1 MARTSILTVKINGDA
16 SSALRALDK
25 ATAAANKF
33 SVKNSALFGAV
44 AGGASKAVGAAIDY
58 ISSLGSQMVEASDSA
73 DKFKQTLNFAG
84 VDSKSIEEL
93 TKSTQ
98 TYADRTVYDLKDIR
112 NATAQLAAN
121 GVNNYD
127 KLAIAAGNLNAVAGG
142 TSESYGRLALAM
154 VQVNAAGKLQA
165 QDWNQIRDAVPG
177 AAGKIKQALK
187 DAGAYSG
194 EFADAMKKGQIS
206 SEEFNNAL
214 LSLGLTDVAS
224 QAAESTSTFEG
235 AVGNFEAAVVKA
247 GAAFLDFIKPLAT
260 PVIASAADAITDFAS
275 HINPDEISRGAQSV
289 ADFAKN
295 EWNIVTSTVP
305 AVKAVDDFVRSNLPE
320 FLGNAAKSAQD
331 FVNSLGVNDMKD
343 VASAASDFT
352 RNLVEIMNYVMPFAI
367 TIGIAT
373 GSIQAMYA
381 VMAAGGILS
390 WISSLNIVTGAQT
403 AWTTAIN
410 LARDAQAM
418 FNLVLEANPIGVII
432 MAIAALTAGLIW
444 FFTQTDAGRAIW
456 QNFMNW
462 LQSAWQSTS
471 SFFSGLWSGIV
482 STFNNAGNAVRNAWN
497 SVMDFFRSIPGAIG
511 GFFSGVGNAITAPFR
526 AAFNGIKSLWNST
539 VGGKGF
545 DVPGWIPGI
554 GGKSFKIPMLATG
567 GTITSG
573 GWTLVGE
580 RGPEFLNLPGGAKV
594 VPLNRA
600 NYDIPTDG
608 KKGNTYIFNISG
620 AVDPDSTARQIKK
633 LLVDYDKPRS

>member
-1 MARTSILTVKINGDA
+1 MAKTSILTVKINGDA

-44 AGGASKAVGAAIDY
+44 AGGVGKAVGAAIDY
-58 ISSLGSQMVEASDSA
+58 VSGLTSQMVAASDST

-84 VDSKSIEEL
+84 IDSKTIKAL
-93 TKSTQ
+93 TKTTQ
-98 TYADRTVYDLKDIR
+98 DYADRTVYDLNDIR
-112 NATAQLAAN
+112 NATSQLAAN
-121 GVNNYD
+121 GVKDYD

-142 TSESYGRLALAM
+142 TSESYGRLSLAM

-177 AAGKIKQALK
+177 AVGKIKQALQ
-187 DAGAYSG
+187 DAGAYTG
-194 EFADAMKKGQIS
+194 TFADAMSKGQIS

-247 GAAFLDFIKPLAT
+247 GAAFLDFIKPMAT
-260 PVIASAADAITDFAS
+260 PVISDAANAISDFAS
-275 HINPDEISRGAQSV
+275 HINAEEIGAAAQQV
-289 ADFAKN
+289 GDFA
-295 EWNIVTSTVP
+295 T
-305 AVKAVDDFVRSNLPE
+305 
-320 FLGNAAKSAQD
+320 Q
-331 FVNSLGVNDMKD
+331 
-343 VASAASDFT
+343 VA
-352 RNLVEIMNYVMPFAI
+352 N
-367 TIGIAT
+367 IAT
-373 GSIQAMYA
+373 YIAPVVISVGALTLGIQAMYA
-381 VMAAGGILS
+381 VMAAGGIMG
-390 WISSLNIVTGAQT
+390 WISSLSIVTTAQT

-432 MAIAALTAGLIW
+432 MAIAALVAGLIW
-444 FFTQTDAGRAIW
+444 FFTQTKLGQQIW
-456 QNFMNW
+456 QGFISW
-462 LQSAWQSTS
+462 LQSAWQSIS
-471 SFFSGLWSGIV
+471 SFFNGLWSGIV
-482 STFNNAGNAVRNAWN
+482 STFNNAGNNVRNAWN
-497 SVMDFFRSIPGAIG
+497 GVMGFFRSIPGAIG
-511 GFFSGVGNAITAPFR
+511 GFFGGVGSAITAPFR
-526 AAFNGIKSLWNST
+526 AAFNAIRSLWNST

-545 DVPGWIPGI
+545 DVPSWIPGI

-567 GTITSG
+567 GTITTG

-580 RGPEFLNLPGGAKV
+580 KGPEFLNLPGGAKV

-633 LLVDYDKPRS
+633 LLNDYDKVRS

>member
-1 MARTSILTVKINGDA
+1 MAKTSILTVKINGDA

-33 SVKNSALFGAV
+33 SVKNTALFGAV
-44 AGGASKAVGAAIDY
+44 AGGVGKAVGAAIDY
-58 ISSLGSQMVEASDSA
+58 VSGLTSQMVAASDST

-84 VDSKSIEEL
+84 IDSKTIKAL
-93 TKSTQ
+93 TKTTQ
-98 TYADRTVYDLKDIR
+98 DYADRTVYDLNDIR
-112 NATAQLAAN
+112 NATSQLAAN
-121 GVNNYD
+121 GVKDYD

-142 TSESYGRLALAM
+142 TSESYGRLSLAM

-177 AAGKIKQALK
+177 AVGKIKQALQ
-187 DAGAYSG
+187 DAGAYTG
-194 EFADAMKKGQIS
+194 TFADAMSKGQIS

-247 GAAFLDFIKPLAT
+247 GAAFLDFIKPMAT
-260 PVIASAADAITDFAS
+260 PVISDAANAISDFAS
-275 HINPDEISRGAQSV
+275 HINAEEIGAAAQQV
-289 ADFAKN
+289 GDFA
-295 EWNIVTSTVP
+295 T
-305 AVKAVDDFVRSNLPE
+305 
-320 FLGNAAKSAQD
+320 Q
-331 FVNSLGVNDMKD
+331 
-343 VASAASDFT
+343 VA
-352 RNLVEIMNYVMPFAI
+352 N
-367 TIGIAT
+367 IAT
-373 GSIQAMYA
+373 YIAPVVISVGALTLGIQAMYA
-381 VMAAGGILS
+381 VMAAGGIMG
-390 WISSLNIVTGAQT
+390 WISSLSIVTTAQT

-432 MAIAALTAGLIW
+432 MAIAALVAGLIW
-444 FFTQTDAGRAIW
+444 FFTQTKLGQQIW
-456 QNFMNW
+456 QGFISW
-462 LQSAWQSTS
+462 LQSAWQSIS
-471 SFFSGLWSGIV
+471 SFFNGLWSGIV
-482 STFNNAGNAVRNAWN
+482 STFNNAGNNVRNAWN
-497 SVMDFFRSIPGAIG
+497 GVMGFFRSIPGAIG
-511 GFFSGVGNAITAPFR
+511 GFFGGVGSAITAPFR
-526 AAFNGIKSLWNST
+526 AAFNAIRSLWNST

-545 DVPGWIPGI
+545 DVPSWIPGI

-567 GTITSG
+567 GTITTG

-580 RGPEFLNLPGGAKV
+580 KGPEFLNLPGGAKV

-633 LLVDYDKPRS
+633 LLNDYDKVRS